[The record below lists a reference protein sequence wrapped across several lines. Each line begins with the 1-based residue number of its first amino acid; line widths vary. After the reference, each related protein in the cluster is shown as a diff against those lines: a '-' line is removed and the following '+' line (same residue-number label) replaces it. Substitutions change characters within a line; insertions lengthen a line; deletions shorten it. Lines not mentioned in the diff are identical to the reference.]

1 MGLNNMITWD
11 DLAID
16 VIEQSNLDYIDW
28 FECLHLIHDFLLYLF
43 SKVGEEASSPP
54 GEIFDFPIS
63 KEWMNKVHKNSS
75 GVKVI
80 MFPSSQSF
88 EPKNTK

>member
-28 FECLHLIHDFLLYLF
+28 VLTD
-43 SKVGEEASSPP
+43 AN
-54 GEIFDFPIS
+54 DRPIS
-63 KEWMNKVHKNSS
+63 LNSNVYISFTISCYSKE
-75 GVKVI
+75 
-80 MFPSSQSF
+80 
-88 EPKNTK
+88 TK